1 MSFTDIL
8 LANKYCGGAS
18 KLFVLKQSLLLEI
31 GESWVN
37 MLQYG
42 IRILILIDDFLAA
55 QNPKNAWL

>member
-1 MSFTDIL
+1 MSSTDIL
-8 LANKYCGGAS
+8 LANKYCRAS